1 MNRVIGHLAALV
13 ALGLCAAGGARA
25 ADAGCG
31 PAPAEGSVRCDDP
44 GSGMRCSLVTGER
57 PRNQRPW
64 CGNAALTSRYERIHA
79 EQQRLLRAGAIR
91 DADVD
96 AWRARRDACESASC
110 LESLYHE
117 WWRWRDAGRFRSVPP
132 SVPPSARSSVSP
144 SASSSAS
151 PFAALPVP
159 PSAQPAASVVARVP
173 PKPAPVPAPAV
184 AERASPAPLPAMRD
198 SARPA
203 GPALAPAQAGAPDV
217 LDVSDTSDASPA
229 GTAAAPA
236 ASPPDSGVPVSP
248 ALLGGVAAFGMG
260 AVYAWQRR
268 RGRGAAPGHGRR
280 RAISAVMAIF
290 YGLLIVNAL
299 LLPFTLGWS

>member
-64 CGNAALTSRYERIHA
+64 CGSAALTSRYERIHA

-117 WWRWRDAGRFRSVPP
+117 WWRWRDAGRFRSGLP
-132 SVPPSARSSVSP
+132 SVRSSVLP
-144 SASSSAS
+144 SVSSSAS
-151 PFAALPVP
+151 PSAALPVP
-159 PSAQPAASVVARVP
+159 PSAQPAASVAARVP
-173 PKPAPVPAPAV
+173 PKSALAPAPAPAV

-198 SARPA
+198 SARLA
-203 GPALAPAQAGAPDV
+203 GSALAPAQAGAPDV
-217 LDVSDTSDASPA
+217 LDVSDTSDASPG
-229 GTAAAPA
+229 GTAVAPA

-268 RGRGAAPGHGRR
+268 RGRDAAPGYGRR

>member
-1 MNRVIGHLAALV
+1 M
-13 ALGLCAAGGARA
+13 
-25 ADAGCG
+25 
-31 PAPAEGSVRCDDP
+31 RCDDP

-64 CGNAALTSRYERIHA
+64 CGSAALTSRYERIHA

-117 WWRWRDAGRFRSVPP
+117 WWRWRDAGRFRSGLP

-144 SASSSAS
+144 SASSSA
-151 PFAALPVP
+151 ALPVP
-159 PSAQPAASVVARVP
+159 PSAQPAASVAARVP
-173 PKPAPVPAPAV
+173 PKPAPVPAV
-184 AERASPAPLPAMRD
+184 AERASPAPAE
-198 SARPA
+198 
-203 GPALAPAQAGAPDV
+203 AGAPDV
-217 LDVSDTSDASPA
+217 LDASGTSSDASPG
-229 GTAAAPA
+229 GTAVAPA
-236 ASPPDSGVPVSP
+236 ASPLDSGVPVSP

>member
-57 PRNQRPW
+57 LRNQRPW
-64 CGNAALTSRYERIHA
+64 CGSAALTSRYERIHA

-117 WWRWRDAGRFRSVPP
+117 WWRWRDAGRFRSGLP
-132 SVPPSARSSVSP
+132 SVRSSVLP
-144 SASSSAS
+144 SVSSSAS
-151 PFAALPVP
+151 PSAALPVP
-159 PSAQPAASVVARVP
+159 PSAQPAASVAARVP
-173 PKPAPVPAPAV
+173 PKPAPAPAV

-217 LDVSDTSDASPA
+217 LDVSDTSDASPG

-268 RGRGAAPGHGRR
+268 RGRDAAPGHGRR